1 MDSWEGSKLN
11 EAKEILAYELTSMV
25 HGEEEAKKA
34 QEGARAVFSTGS
46 SEHMPTS
53 EISAE
58 DFTDD
63 KIDIV
68 TLLVKAELAKTRN
81 EGRRAV
87 EQGGVAVDG
96 DKIPDISVT
105 IPEEKF
111 DGDGI
116 VVRRGKKNFRKVSK

>member
-1 MDSWEGSKLN
+1 
-11 EAKEILAYELTSMV
+11 
-25 HGEEEAKKA
+25 
-34 QEGARAVFSTGS
+34 
-46 SEHMPTS
+46 MPTS

-87 EQGGVAVDG
+87 EQGGIAVDG
-96 DKIPDISVT
+96 EKITDVQTT

-111 DGDGI
+111 DGEGV